1 MKRITLLCAFFAL
14 AQFAHADV
22 YVLET
27 DGLVAKGKPHLA
39 AGSVAGANPINAH
52 IAKPGE
58 KHHGIPLG
66 GIHPSATG
74 SQQLI
79 DASGLKY
86 FINTNITFSTTS
98 SASGAMSEASYTH
111 AVAATTSG
119 GGVTGAILDD
129 SFDGYNTLC
138 VSLNGTLAN
147 CATGNANFT
156 IYNQNGASTN
166 ECNGRQIVFPTK
178 VVGGLNVSRKV
189 YVPTDDSFARWL
201 NIVTNTSGAPL
212 TFGLIT
218 ANNLGSD
225 NNTLIT
231 GSSSGTIPPTIADNW
246 VATFQNFSGTT
257 SSDPRL
263 GHVLQGPGAATP
275 LSGINFANGDDN
287 PWWAYT
293 VTLNPGETKILMNY
307 VTALGSKAA
316 AATQA
321 AALTALPYTSL
332 ECLTAAEK
340 LQVSNFA
347 IPTPTA
353 IQATKTYSG
362 ETFVGGTGIYTVVL
376 TNTGGTA
383 QQDNPGD
390 EFTDVL
396 PANLTLV
403 SATATSG
410 TATTAASTAHWNGSL
425 APAASVTI
433 TINVAIASGAV
444 GSTVSNQGTAFFDAD
459 GNGTNEASTLTDDPA
474 ISGGALPD
482 PTNFVIT
489 GGSIISGTKTVSG
502 TYVVGNTVTYTVVL
516 TNSGAGPQ
524 ADNPG
529 NEFSDVLPATL
540 QLVSA
545 TATSGTAVGNVGT
558 NTVTWNGALAASSS
572 VTITINGTILP
583 SAAGQ
588 NVSNQGTISYD
599 SDGNGTNDASAVTDD
614 PAVGG
619 AADPTVFAVT
629 GGANVAG
636 TKSVSG
642 TFTIGNTVTYNIVLT
657 NNGAGPQADNP
668 GSEFTDV
675 LPATLQLVSASATSG
690 TAVGNVGTNTATWD
704 GALASSASVTIT
716 ITATILPSAAG
727 HTVSNQGAISY
738 DSDGNG
744 SNDAA
749 AATSF
754 PGGVGPTVF
763 LVAALPA
770 VAIPSSTTMSLAWL
784 ALAFA
789 ALAFFALRR
798 RI

>member
-1 MKRITLLCAFFAL
+1 MKRIVLLGAFFAL

-27 DGLVAKGKPHLA
+27 DGLAAKGKTHLV
-39 AGSVAGANPINAH
+39 AGSVSGANPINAH

-74 SQQLI
+74 SQQLV

-111 AVAATTSG
+111 AVAATTSAG
-119 GGVTGAILDD
+119 GMVNTTLNDA
-129 SFDGYNTLC
+129 FDGYNTLC
-138 VSLNGTLAN
+138 VSLNGTLAQ

-156 IYNQNGASTN
+156 VYNKNGASSS
-166 ECNGRQIVFPTK
+166 ECNGRQIVFSTQ
-178 VVGGLNVSRKV
+178 VIGGLNVSRKV

-201 NIVTNTSGAPL
+201 NVVTNTSAAPL
-212 TFGLIT
+212 TFSVL
-218 ANNLGSD
+218 ASNNLGSD
-225 NNTLIT
+225 SNTRIT
-231 GSSSGTIPPTIADNW
+231 GSSSGANPPTIADNW
-246 VATFQNFSGTT
+246 VATFQNFSGST
-257 SSDPRL
+257 STDPRI
-263 GHVLQGPGAATP
+263 GHVLQGPGASTP
-275 LSGINFANGDDN
+275 LSGIKFADGSDK

-321 AALTALPYTSL
+321 AALTALPYTGL
-332 ECLTAAEK
+332 ECLTSAEK

-347 IPTPTA
+347 VPTPTA

-362 ETFVGGTGIYTVVL
+362 KTFVAGSGIYTVVL
-376 TNTGGTA
+376 TNTGQTP

-403 SATATSG
+403 STSATSG
-410 TATTAASTAHWNGSL
+410 TATAAAGTAHWSGSL

-433 TINVAIASGAV
+433 TINVTIASGTV
-444 GSTVSNQGTAFFDAD
+444 GSPVSNQGTAFFDAD

-474 ISGGALPD
+474 ISGGATPD
-482 PTNFVIT
+482 PTTFVIT

-502 TYVVGNTVTYTVVL
+502 TYVVGNMVTYSVVL

-529 NEFSDVLPATL
+529 NEFTDVLPATL

-545 TATSGTAVGNVGT
+545 TATSGTAVGNTGT
-558 NTVTWNGALAASSS
+558 NTVTWNGALATSGT
-572 VTITINGTILP
+572 VTIIITGTILS

-588 NVSNQGTISYD
+588 NISNQGTISYD
-599 SDGNGTNDASAVTDD
+599 SDGNGSNDATGVTDD
-614 PAVGG
+614 PAVPGT
-619 AADPTVFAVT
+619 ADPTIFAVT
-629 GGANVAG
+629 GGANITG
-636 TKSVSG
+636 SKSVSG
-642 TFTIGNTVTYNIVLT
+642 TFTIGNTVTYSIVLT

-668 GSEFTDV
+668 GNEFTDV
-675 LPATLQLVSASATSG
+675 LPASLQLVSAMASSG
-690 TAVGNVGTNTATWD
+690 TAVGNVGTNTATWN

-727 HTVSNQGAISY
+727 HVVSNQGAISF

-744 SNDAA
+744 SNDAVA
-749 AATSF
+749 VTSF
-754 PGGVGPTVF
+754 PGGVGPTAFAV
-763 LVAALPA
+763 VALPA
-770 VAIPSSTTMSLAWL
+770 VAIPLSSPWSLAWL

-789 ALAFFALRR
+789 AIAIFALQR